1 MKTRE
6 EKAFEVLEL
15 TGLNWT
21 VTKEQLQRQDG
32 TPTESY
38 GIFRNDNGI
47 QLNTGVKE
55 GYNVYQNFEMMHD
68 MIDVIGD
75 SLHLNN
81 IKDVRG
87 GYLQDGRKV
96 FVSFPLESIGIGQNN
111 DTLKRYI
118 TFLNSHDGSSSICL
132 GSSNTVVS
140 CSNTFFRVAKE
151 LNKVRHT
158 ASMNGKIHTLK
169 MNLIDTI
176 EQEKVLVEAMQSLV
190 GKPFESD
197 DFVNMVNMTY
207 NKESLDYEL
216 LSTRKKN
223 QIQQL
228 QHDIQHEISEKG
240 SDMWGLWNGITLNQ
254 NHSVKDGMRNIMTGQ
269 GLKIQ
274 NNTLDYALS
283 K

>member
-68 MIDVIGD
+68 MIDVIGN

-87 GYLQDGRKV
+87 GSLQDGRKV